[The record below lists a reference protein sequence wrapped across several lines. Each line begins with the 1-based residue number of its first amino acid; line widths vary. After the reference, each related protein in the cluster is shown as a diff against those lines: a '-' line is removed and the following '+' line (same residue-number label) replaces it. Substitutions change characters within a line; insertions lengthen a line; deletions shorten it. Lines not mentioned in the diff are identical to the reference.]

1 MEEEKKVRIK
11 AIVVRK
17 EYYEVGLVVPD
28 YYSYEDIESEVREK
42 FGEIHS
48 EISPY
53 DEEEEIWNIDEET
66 INE

>member
-1 MEEEKKVRIK
+1 MDKVKVTATIR
-11 AIVVRK
+11 RS
-17 EYYEVGLVVPD
+17 EYYEVELVVPD

-42 FGEIHS
+42 FYDLCVENG
-48 EISPY
+48 ISPY